1 MTLSFFASRSIAEAI
16 HSEMPADQPPL
27 ERTAEILRD
36 ARPIAIAEYASVGRT
51 IQKALAPR
59 VAKAPAR
66 SAKVPRN
73 APWPCGSGKNY
84 KKCCGAME
92 REPPTG

>member
-27 ERTAEILRD
+27 ERAAEILRD

-59 VAKAPAR
+59 VAKGAGTERQGAPQCALAVR
-66 SAKVPRN
+66 
-73 APWPCGSGKNY
+73 
-84 KKCCGAME
+84 E
-92 REPPTG
+92 RQELQEVLRRDGT